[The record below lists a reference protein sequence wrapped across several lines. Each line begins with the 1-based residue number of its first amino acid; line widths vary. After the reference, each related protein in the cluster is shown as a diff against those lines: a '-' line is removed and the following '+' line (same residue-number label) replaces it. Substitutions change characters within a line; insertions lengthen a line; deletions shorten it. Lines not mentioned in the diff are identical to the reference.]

1 MLLIY
6 LIERKWKKNNKKTKW
21 REKNIYQNL
30 FTDQNLFIDQVTF

>member
-21 REKNIYQNL
+21 REKKYISKLIYK
-30 FTDQNLFIDQVTF
+30 IDQEVTF